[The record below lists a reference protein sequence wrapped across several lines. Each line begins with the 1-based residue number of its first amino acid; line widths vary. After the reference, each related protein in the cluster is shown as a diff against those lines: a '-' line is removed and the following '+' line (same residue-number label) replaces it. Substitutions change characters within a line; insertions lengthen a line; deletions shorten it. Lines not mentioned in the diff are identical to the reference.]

1 MGVQPLTTHQQLER
15 LIELGIKSSPRNI
28 QKDEEALETIGY
40 YKLKEFAMP
49 FNINSNR
56 QDGENLNF
64 NGVSMKQLVSRYF
77 QDKNLR
83 VNVLHSIESI
93 EVTLQNQVAYLLG
106 RKYKAFG
113 YLNFANWCNREKF
126 KRFDVEK
133 EQVYFKQ
140 KLLKKVKKS
149 QLPDMQYGH
158 NLNDDGFP
166 TVWLMIDALT
176 FGDTVNL
183 LKYMSKTNLKAI
195 SESFDCT
202 PSELLSWLECLNLV
216 RNVCCHNSDL
226 LDIKFKTKPMVPAN
240 YAENL
245 YHVKTGHY
253 TDKIAIAIFI
263 IQQLM
268 LSVNSNYDFGAIEQ
282 ALYNIIG
289 QSDEAAHTLGFA
301 DGKSILALHVSPGH
315 KRRTKRKH

>member
-183 LKYMSKTNLKAI
+183 LKYMSKPNLKAI

-202 PSELLSWLECLNLV
+202 PS
-216 RNVCCHNSDL
+216 
-226 LDIKFKTKPMVPAN
+226 
-240 YAENL
+240 
-245 YHVKTGHY
+245 
-253 TDKIAIAIFI
+253 
-263 IQQLM
+263 
-268 LSVNSNYDFGAIEQ
+268 
-282 ALYNIIG
+282 
-289 QSDEAAHTLGFA
+289 
-301 DGKSILALHVSPGH
+301 
-315 KRRTKRKH
+315 

>member
-1 MGVQPLTTHQQLER
+1 
-15 LIELGIKSSPRNI
+15 
-28 QKDEEALETIGY
+28 
-40 YKLKEFAMP
+40 
-49 FNINSNR
+49 
-56 QDGENLNF
+56 
-64 NGVSMKQLVSRYF
+64 
-77 QDKNLR
+77 
-83 VNVLHSIESI
+83 
-93 EVTLQNQVAYLLG
+93 
-106 RKYKAFG
+106 
-113 YLNFANWCNREKF
+113 
-126 KRFDVEK
+126 
-133 EQVYFKQ
+133 
-140 KLLKKVKKS
+140 
-149 QLPDMQYGH
+149 MQYGH

-183 LKYMSKTNLKAI
+183 LKYMSKPNLKAI

-245 YHVKTGHY
+245 YRVKTGHY

-301 DGKSILALHVSPGH
+301 DGKSILALHVSPS
-315 KRRTKRKH
+315 RRKHQKNVMDTNVEQNESTETYTNFFRQQKSQ